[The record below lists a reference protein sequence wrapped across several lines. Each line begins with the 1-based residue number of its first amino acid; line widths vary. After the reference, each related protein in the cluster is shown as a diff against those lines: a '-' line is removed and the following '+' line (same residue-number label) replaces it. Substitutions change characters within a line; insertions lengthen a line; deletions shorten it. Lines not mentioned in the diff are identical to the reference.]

1 MVRDVRDVDLAKE
14 MTEACLGYLNGRD
27 ESMWEG
33 AAALLKRSPP
43 EVAFRAGYLFAA
55 GLGDLPTAGLPDPGD
70 EEHAEVR
77 DELIAKITDWLETNF
92 SDI

>member
-1 MVRDVRDVDLAKE
+1 MVRDMRDVALAKE
-14 MTEACLGYLNGRD
+14 MTEACLRYLNGRD
-27 ESMWEG
+27 ESMWES
-33 AAALLKRSPP
+33 AAALLKRSSP

-55 GLGDLPTAGLPDPGD
+55 GLGDLPTAGLPDPAEEDGD
-70 EEHAEVR
+70 EVR